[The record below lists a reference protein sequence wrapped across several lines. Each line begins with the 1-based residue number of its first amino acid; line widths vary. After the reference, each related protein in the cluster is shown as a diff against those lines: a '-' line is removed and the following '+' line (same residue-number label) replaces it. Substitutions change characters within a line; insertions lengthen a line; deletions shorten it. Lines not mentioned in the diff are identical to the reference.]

1 MDVVLKG
8 WDQGAINLNLVS
20 STCGARSAAAA
31 RLLSLAFSI
40 QKRYPTVARNET
52 LA

>member
-1 MDVVLKG
+1 MGLGVVLG
-8 WDQGAINLNLVS
+8 SAINPNPVS
-20 STCGARSAAAA
+20 STCGARSVAAA
-31 RLLSLAFSI
+31 RLLSLTFSI